1 MKAPVGLLTDVWSIG
16 VVTYALVSG
25 LSPFL
30 DDSQEET
37 CSNIT
42 RVDYSFPEEY
52 FEIISKEAK
61 KLIQEMLV
69 DDTDERPTCQ
79 KCLESMWIQKYC
91 STSHTQTRHKSIPT
105 DRLRDFIERKKLQSN
120 ELFS

>member
-1 MKAPVGLLTDVWSIG
+1 M
-16 VVTYALVSG
+16 VTYALVSG

-69 DDTDERPTCQ
+69 DETE
-79 KCLESMWIQKYC
+79 
-91 STSHTQTRHKSIPT
+91 
-105 DRLRDFIERKKLQSN
+105 
-120 ELFS
+120 

>member
-1 MKAPVGLLTDVWSIG
+1 MEGIAYQKPRSIG

-69 DDTDERPTCQ
+69 DDTE
-79 KCLESMWIQKYC
+79 
-91 STSHTQTRHKSIPT
+91 
-105 DRLRDFIERKKLQSN
+105 
-120 ELFS
+120 